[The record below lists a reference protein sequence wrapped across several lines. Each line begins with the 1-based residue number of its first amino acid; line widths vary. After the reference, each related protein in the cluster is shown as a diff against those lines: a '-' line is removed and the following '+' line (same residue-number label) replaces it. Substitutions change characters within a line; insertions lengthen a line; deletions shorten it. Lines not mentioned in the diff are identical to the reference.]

1 MKLKKYNHVLCSF
14 SLMESQGHMF
24 FYVTIRPGNNSKQFI
39 RFHTLRKEES
49 GDYTPVYLN
58 DHKLEVSGRHLAIT
72 V

>member
-1 MKLKKYNHVLCSF
+1 
-14 SLMESQGHMF
+14 MESQGHVF

-58 DHKLEVSGRHLAIT
+58 DHKLEVSGRHLAII